1 MEKKGKRKLKAKTS
15 ACLALAGSFLR
26 PQNKTKD
33 THYYIA
39 IFGPSGLIFFSR
51 KHKIEHTHHTRHMLA
66 RPNLDKIN
74 LKLVPAQGRQSSCGG
89 PCSSDD
95 IYIVIPL

>member
-39 IFGPSGLIFFSR
+39 IFGPSGLIFFDFEKR
-51 KHKIEHTHHTRHMLA
+51 WKTRHTPD
-66 RPNLDKIN
+66 R
-74 LKLVPAQGRQSSCGG
+74 VRR
-89 PCSSDD
+89 
-95 IYIVIPL
+95 V